1 MVVKLEELSD
11 EELLEMKDEGDSGA
25 TEALIERYKYLVK
38 YRAKSMYILG
48 GDKDDLI
55 QEGMIGLFKAVRD
68 YDGRENVKFST
79 FASMV
84 ITRQLYDAVR
94 VAGRKKFSPLND
106 AVSLSEDEEWS
117 GTNLIQTFQEEA
129 NPEKIYITKEKA
141 KIIGDFIDN
150 GLSDLERNV
159 FELYITGMNYSEI
172 AGVLGRDDKSTD
184 NAIQRIRG
192 KIKKVLESEINS

>member
-1 MVVKLEELSD
+1 MLTVLSFIFALVVILCIPILVVF
-11 EELLEMKDEGDSGA
+11 
-25 TEALIERYKYLVK
+25 LIIK
-38 YRAKSMYILG
+38 YIL
-48 GDKDDLI
+48 D
-55 QEGMIGLFKAVRD
+55 
-68 YDGRENVKFST
+68 
-79 FASMV
+79 
-84 ITRQLYDAVR
+84 R
-94 VAGRKKFSPLND
+94 VAGRKKFSPLNE

-117 GTNLIQTFQEEA
+117 GTNLLQTFQEEA

-159 FELYITGMNYSEI
+159 FELYITGMNYTEI